1 MTIRT
6 TLSAMLC
13 MAMATTVSA
22 TEPAAPAPAG
32 EQTTLATYTAPLET
46 MFGVVEQINAQLISA
61 QDEDTAEAAGEAI
74 QGLLQPLDAA
84 AVAFSKLPAP
94 TPEIQTELNAW
105 FAEREHIMETM
116 VKEVDRL
123 QNEDPAFFGSQ
134 TLIISIVY
142 IGGILGGAQ

>member
-22 TEPAAPAPAG
+22 TEPAAPAPAV